1 MQGNGPRN
9 CFCIGLVENAGKIKL
24 TKKITVGLET
34 RLLSGA
40 MTGIGNYCFHLLQAL
55 TSDYP
60 DLSYIGF
67 GLRSWNALDAG
78 SLKLL
83 EREHEER
90 STAAKPSMGR
100 LKRAIRVVETK
111 ARSRLARLGL
121 AQSLYRSRFSR
132 TVKHQSLDLF
142 HAFNYVPVAD
152 PGVLT
157 LPVVYDLSFVRF
169 PQFHPA
175 DRLRVLEHLPLL
187 LERSPRVQT
196 ISQFSRNEIAT
207 VYGYDRDRIFVAP
220 PAAASI
226 FKPLGLESTRRDLVR
241 FDALPGKYLLSVG
254 TLEPR
259 KNLRT
264 LVSAYGRLT
273 KATRDLAPL
282 LVVGGAGW
290 GELNLPAET
299 SALVGEGNLRFLG
312 SVTNRQL
319 RSLYEGAIVLAY
331 PSIYEGFGMPV
342 VEAMAC
348 GTSVVHSA
356 DTSMDEIG
364 NGLAMRVAAT
374 DVEAWSEALN
384 ILIER
389 SRSGSNVIRS
399 GLMAQAATFD
409 WNRSAALV
417 RQTYAKLID
426 FK

>member
-1 MQGNGPRN
+1 M
-9 CFCIGLVENAGKIKL
+9 KL
-24 TKKITVGLET
+24 AQKITVGLET
-34 RLLSGA
+34 RLLNGA
-40 MTGIGNYCFHLLQAL
+40 MTGVGNYCFHLLQAL
-55 TSDYP
+55 TSDHP

-67 GLRSWNALDAG
+67 GLRSWSTLDAG
-78 SLKLL
+78 SLKRL
-83 EREHEER
+83 ESEHEER
-90 STAAKPSMGR
+90 STAAKPSVGGLR
-100 LKRAIRVVETK
+100 RAIRVVETK

-132 TVKHQSLDLF
+132 TVKHQSLNLF

-152 PGVLT
+152 PGVVT

-169 PQFHPA
+169 PEFHPA
-175 DRLRVLEHLPLL
+175 DRLRVLERLPLL
-187 LERSPRVQT
+187 LERSPWVQT

-207 VYGYDRDRIFVAP
+207 IYGYDRDRIFVAP

-226 FKPLGLESTRRDLVR
+226 FKPLGLEVTRRGLVR

-259 KNLRT
+259 KNLQT
-264 LVSAYGRLT
+264 LVSAYARLP
-273 KATRDLAPL
+273 KATRDQAPL

-299 SALVGEGNLRFLG
+299 SALVSEGNLRFLG
-312 SVTNRQL
+312 SVSNRQL
-319 RSLYEGAIVLAY
+319 RSLYEGAIALVY
-331 PSIYEGFGMPV
+331 PSVYEGFGMPV

-374 DVEAWSEALN
+374 DVEAWSEAIN
-384 ILIER
+384 NVIER
-389 SRSGSNVIRS
+389 SGTGSNVIRS
-399 GLMAQAATFD
+399 TLMAQAATFD
-409 WNRSAALV
+409 WSRSAALV
-417 RQTYAKLID
+417 RQAYADIVDLR
-426 FK
+426 